1 MTVGQRYFRY
11 KNRDYTIPICDVDSF
26 IEGHPN
32 AQEMVLF
39 CNGGENPV
47 VIPLVEM
54 YAFMTGH
61 PNAWPYYGSDSPYY
75 YEVLIRQRPKEIPN
89 TEGPDYKIRAAGGFE
104 YELTSGKVICNI
116 DLMPPQKS

>member
-1 MTVGQRYFRY
+1 MTIGQRYYRY

-47 VIPLVEM
+47 VIPLIEM
-54 YAFMTGH
+54 HAFMSGH

-75 YEVLIRQRPKEIPN
+75 YEVLIRQRPN
-89 TEGPDYKIRAAGGFE
+89 TGGPDFKIRTAGFD
-104 YELTSGKVICNI
+104 YELTSGKVNCNI